1 MTDPTSTP
9 PEELPVEGAFIA
21 EPSGDLVVVERGE
34 TISAEEGVTFRPA
47 TRAEVEEHGFEVAED
62 GSIVAKAA
70 ALPRLGEPGP
80 EPEAE
85 LGPKDVVEP
94 GAAPAAAPRKDR
106 RPARRRGTV
115 TDRARRDG

>member
-9 PEELPVEGAFIA
+9 PEEVPVEGAFIA

-62 GSIVAKAA
+62 GSVVAKAGP
-70 ALPRLGEPGP
+70 LQRLGEPSDEP
-80 EPEAE
+80 EPVV
-85 LGPKDVVEP
+85 GPVDVVEP
-94 GAAPAAAPRKDR
+94 GEAPAPRKTATAKKR
-106 RPARRRGTV
+106 RTGTV